1 MYKYYNKVFVICLLI
16 TMTDDSTLKTPSRII
31 SKVLSPAAKVWL
43 LRLVSSVDELSV
55 KIEGSDRQILK
66 GYIPKVFLAA
76 TRAVYQDLH
85 LTSLQ
90 FTGENIRV
98 NLGQILK
105 GKPLELLEPISVSGH
120 LVETELDLQTSLSSS
135 LLSTAL
141 TDLLGTLLEA
151 AGTPDVNATLKSY
164 RIEWQ
169 SVRIGQ
175 AQASDQITLT
185 GTLTD
190 RTGHISPVILRTGL
204 QLASPHQLKLFPLH
218 LEVPIPTGDITEFLI
233 DLGTDVEIEQLAIAP
248 GQLVCQG
255 QLKVIP

>member
-16 TMTDDSTLKTPSRII
+16 TMTDDPTLKKTSRII

-43 LRLVSSVDELSV
+43 LGLVSSVQELSV

-76 TRAVYQDLH
+76 TGAVYQDLH
-85 LTSLQ
+85 LSDLR
-90 FTGENIRV
+90 FTGENIRI
-98 NLGQILK
+98 NLGQVLK
-105 GKPLELLEPISVSGH
+105 GKPLQLLEPISVSGN
-120 LVETELDLQTSLSSS
+120 LVETEADLQMSLSSS

-151 AGTPDVNATLKSY
+151 AGTPNANATLKSY
-164 RIEWQ
+164 IIEWQ
-169 SVRIGQ
+169 SVTIGQ
-175 AQASDQITLT
+175 ANASDQITLT

-190 RTGHISPVILRTGL
+190 PTGKIAPAIVRTGL
-204 QLASPHQLKLFPLH
+204 QLASPYQLKLFPLH
-218 LEVPIPTGDITEFLI
+218 LEVPDPTGDITEFLI
-233 DLGTDVEIEQLAIAP
+233 DLGTDVKIEQLAIAP
-248 GQLVCQG
+248 GQLTCQG